1 MFLSHFRFQKLIN
14 VKMQLKQI
22 ISWLLLGVVI
32 PCIVS
37 APVHSSD
44 IVSTI
49 KGIHKN
55 LDGNGK
61 SVTENDTQLSEEEAP
76 ENDEGDQIQGRP
88 VLMPEMSQMRQNKM
102 FGFYG
107 YLPAF
112 APIPA
117 YYPTLPP
124 PDYFSDYSYYGYN
137 DEDEDVMSRGA
148 GTKKRPGGGQFKNSP
163 IYYIRLPPTPYM
175 FVPGVGYIS
184 QPPTYQPM
192 TPIMPPVVP
201 AIPAM
206 QGPASPFYNLPLN
219 FMANG
224 KPTNIYQWQGN
235 PQLPPSA
242 MPGNQYGMQM
252 PNQFAMQS
260 PSQFGMPQPSYGPQ
274 VGPQQ
279 MPSPPQQA
287 QRPHKPYRPYP
298 RPPQNTYMQDSKVTH
313 LKGPYLFNGRPED
326 IYLLSNF
333 QNLQNPYN
341 AGYYPDPYSYNN
353 YNPYNSYY

>member
-1 MFLSHFRFQKLIN
+1 
-14 VKMQLKQI
+14 MQLARM
-22 ISWLLLGVVI
+22 ISFLLLGIVI
-32 PCIVS
+32 PCTVA

-49 KGIHKN
+49 KGIRNKIE
-55 LDGNGK
+55 GNGK
-61 SVTENDTQLSEEEAP
+61 SVTITENESSSSDEENE
-76 ENDEGDQIQGRP
+76 EGDQGP
-88 VLMPEMSQMRQNKM
+88 VLMPDISMRQNKM

-107 YLPAF
+107 YIPAF

-124 PDYFSDYSYYGYN
+124 TDYFSDYSYYGYN

-148 GTKKRPGGGQFKNSP
+148 GGGTKKRPSNQFKNSP

-175 FVPGVGYIS
+175 FVPGIGYVS

-192 TPIMPPVVP
+192 APIMPPVVP
-201 AIPAM
+201 AMPAM
-206 QGPASPFYNLPLN
+206 PGATSPFYNLPLN

-235 PQLPPSA
+235 PQIPSA

-252 PNQFAMQS
+252 PGN
-260 PSQFGMPQPSYGPQ
+260 QFGMQAPGQFGMAPQASYNPQMGGPQ
-274 VGPQQ
+274 MQQ
-279 MPSPPQQA
+279 MPSPPHHQQQQPPVVSQ

-298 RPPQNTYMQDSKVTH
+298 RPQNTYMQQDSKVTH
-313 LKGPYLFNGRPED
+313 LKGPFLFNGRPED
-326 IYLLSNF
+326 IYLLSNY

-341 AGYYPDPYSYNN
+341 AAYYPDPYSYNN
-353 YNPYNSYY
+353 YNPYNGYY

>member
-1 MFLSHFRFQKLIN
+1 
-14 VKMQLKQI
+14 MQLTQI
-22 ISWLLLGVVI
+22 ISCFLLGIVI
-32 PCIVS
+32 PSILG
-37 APVHSSD
+37 APVHSGD
-44 IVSTI
+44 IISTI
-49 KGIHKN
+49 KGIHKK

-61 SVTENDTQLSEEEAP
+61 GSLENETQSSEESNENDDS
-76 ENDEGDQIQGRP
+76 DQRP
-88 VLMPEMSQMRQNKM
+88 DLMHEMSMRQNKM

-107 YLPAF
+107 YIPAF
-112 APIPA
+112 APIPS

-124 PDYFSDYSYYGYN
+124 TDYFSDYSYYGYN

-148 GTKKRPGGGQFKNSP
+148 GTKKRPNQFKNSP

-192 TPIMPPVVP
+192 APIIPPVVP
-201 AIPAM
+201 TMSPMHGAT
-206 QGPASPFYNLPLN
+206 SPFYNLPIN

-235 PQLPPSA
+235 TQTGA

-252 PNQFAMQS
+252 PNQFGMQA
-260 PSQFGMPQPSYGPQ
+260 PTTFGMPQQSYNPQ
-274 VGPQQ
+274 QGPQQ
-279 MPSPPQQA
+279 MPSPVPQQQP
-287 QRPHKPYRPYP
+287 QRPQHKPYRPYP
-298 RPPQNTYMQDSKVTH
+298 RPQNSYMQDSKVTH
-313 LKGPYLFNGRPED
+313 LKGPFLFNGRPED

-333 QNLQNPYN
+333 QNMQNPYN
-341 AGYYPDPYSYNN
+341 AAYYPDPYSYNN